1 MEKKKVEI
9 EKTFLSC
16 LRKHKKVSLSI
27 LGVLSGLI
35 NGLLGAGGGILLVRF
50 IGKIVGAESDEKD
63 VFATALAT
71 MLPLSVVS
79 TFAYIIKGSMIEFDI
94 APIFLPAVVGGVGGA
109 LLLNVIDTR
118 LLRLVFSALVVFSG
132 INMLF

>member
-1 MEKKKVEI
+1 MEKKKVET
-9 EKTFLSC
+9 EKTYVSLIK
-16 LRKHKKVSLSI
+16 KHKTSS
-27 LGVLSGLI
+27 LGVLGVLAGLI

-50 IGKIVGAESDEKD
+50 IGKIVGTESEGKD

-71 MLPLSVVS
+71 MLPMSIVS
-79 TFAYIIKGSMIEFDI
+79 TFAYIIRGSMIEFDI